1 MAERLRGRENWST
14 WKFGMQTY
22 LETVE
27 LWEAVEPNLKA
38 DGTSEPVPAAKDRLA
53 RGKIIL
59 SLDPSLYVHVQGT
72 KTAKQAWDKL
82 EGTYEDCGLTRRWG
96 LLHKLMTT
104 NLANSVSMETYVT
117 TMVATANQLAGV
129 GFPISEEWLGMLLL
143 AGLPESFKPMVMAL
157 QNSGAA
163 ITGDLIKTK
172 LLQEDH
178 EPAEG
183 AEPAFAIRKKS
194 GNNQD
199 HHDNQQSK
207 GPKCRACHKF
217 GHIARNCPAESSS
230 SSKPPEKDS
239 CKPGRAFGA
248 VLTTG
253 NEIKSDDWFFDS
265 GASRHLTRS
274 QSLLY
279 DVQRANGRMFA
290 ANKGG
295 MQIVAKGNAVINPT
309 CGEDISVNDV
319 QLIPGLAANLLSVGK
334 IVDKGY
340 TVVFS
345 RKGCEVIDKD
355 GTCVATGSRSDGL
368 FKLEQDKPKALACRR
383 RRRRRRKEATN
394 EPRCTVVKLDFEPG
408 AMERDEPFDE
418 SSDEDAD
425 DSVTVPA
432 LLPRIPYEAGYVAL
446 STTGSRR
453 TSGSPSCATA
463 RLPPLFRG
471 MALERG
477 KVDVTYVIDEMQLAS
492 SGCLGLRDRRLRRSV
507 EDRSNP

>member
-27 LWEAVEPNLKA
+27 LWEAVESNKKE
-38 DGTSEPVPAAKDRLA
+38 DGTPEPIPAAKDRLA

-96 LLHKLMTT
+96 LLHKLMST

-178 EPAEG
+178 EPAED
-183 AEPAFAIRKKS
+183 AEPAFAMRRNK
-194 GNNQD
+194 QD
-199 HHDNQQSK
+199 HHGNQQSK
-207 GPKCRACHKF
+207 GSKCRACRKF
-217 GHIARNCPAESSS
+217 GHIARNCPEESM

-239 CKPGRAFGA
+239 HKPGRAFGA

-253 NEIKSDDWFFDS
+253 NEIGSDDWFFDS

-274 QSLLY
+274 KSLLH
-279 DVQRANGRMFA
+279 DVHRAHGRMFA

-295 MQIVAKGNAVINPT
+295 MQIVAKGTAVISPT
-309 CGEDISVNDV
+309 CGEEISVNDV
-319 QLIPGLAANLLSVGK
+319 QFVPDLAANLLSVGK

-345 RKGCEVIDKD
+345 RKGCKVIDED
-355 GTCVATGSRSDGL
+355 GTCVATGSRSNGL
-368 FKLEQDKPKALACRR
+368 FKLEQIKPKVFVCQRR
-383 RRRRRRKEATN
+383 RRRRRRRREATN
-394 EPRCTVVKLDFEPG
+394 DPRCTVVKLDFEPG
-408 AMERDEPFDE
+408 AIEGDEAFDE
-418 SSDEDAD
+418 SSDEDPD
-425 DSVTVPA
+425 DSVTLPA
-432 LLPRIPYEAGYVAL
+432 LPLRNPCEPEYVAL
-446 STTGSRR
+446 SVTKSGPRR
-453 TSGSPSCATA
+453 TCGSPSSAITKA
-463 RLPPLFRG
+463 LSPFRG
-471 MALERG
+471 MALKRSE
-477 KVDVTYVIDEMQLAS
+477 VDVTCVFDS
-492 SGCLGLRDRRLRRSV
+492 
-507 EDRSNP
+507 